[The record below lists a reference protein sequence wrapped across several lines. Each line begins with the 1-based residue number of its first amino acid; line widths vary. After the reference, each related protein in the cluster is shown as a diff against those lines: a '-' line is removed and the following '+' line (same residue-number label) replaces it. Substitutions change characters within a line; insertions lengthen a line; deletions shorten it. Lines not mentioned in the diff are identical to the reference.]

1 MVHFLCVTLA
11 LFINVLIIIII
22 IIIIIVQLFEL
33 AVLRKTFIQLMLGFI
48 NLILRYT
55 RLFHWCAVVHTTMLQ
70 Q

>member
-11 LFINVLIIIII
+11 LFINVLIII

-33 AVLRKTFIQLMLGFI
+33 AVLRKTFIQLMLDFI